1 MKRIIYIY
9 CLLILISCDF
19 SEKKVYK
26 NLYITNG
33 GENQDYNVAAIKL
46 DENNQLNVFPF
57 DPSGVLGFD
66 KYPSRVY
73 VPSFLNRYDN
83 GKSPTQPSMTLSLNE
98 SICLNS
104 DLSDK

>member
-57 DPSGVLGFD
+57 EVKDYYIDNKYKQMNAVIQLYKALGGG
-66 KYPSRVY
+66 
-73 VPSFLNRYDN
+73 N
-83 GKSPTQPSMTLSLNE
+83 
-98 SICLNS
+98 
-104 DLSDK
+104 

>member
-46 DENNQLNVFPF
+46 DENN
-57 DPSGVLGFD
+57 
-66 KYPSRVY
+66 
-73 VPSFLNRYDN
+73 
-83 GKSPTQPSMTLSLNE
+83 
-98 SICLNS
+98 
-104 DLSDK
+104 